1 MNVRYLRPLIA
12 VVGLALA
19 LTVLLAACGGDD
31 PTPTPR
37 PTATPTSPAMMEP
50 TPTEPPAVEKPKL
63 IFSDLNWDSAQ
74 IQNAVARF
82 ILENG
87 YGYETDAVFGGTIP
101 LMEALTRG
109 DTNISMEIW
118 LPNQQEAYDAAI
130 AQGTITSIGNSLE
143 DNWQSAFIIPQYTAD
158 ANPGL
163 RSVDDLPEYMEL
175 FVTTD
180 SRGKA
185 RLITCI
191 PGWECEGVNEK
202 KLVAYGLEDTV
213 ELVNPG
219 SAEALNAEILSAFEN
234 EEDVLFYY
242 WGPTTLSHK
251 LNTEFDGYVVLEE
264 PPYTAECWAADS
276 GCSYPTAE
284 VLVTV
289 RSELL
294 DSAPDAV
301 DFLKKWDWSASNQL
315 AAEGYFVDMGAEYG
329 DVATWW
335 LANNDAWKSWVT
347 SEATAK
353 IEAAL

>member
-1 MNVRYLRPLIA
+1 MNVRYLRPLLA
-12 VVGLALA
+12 LAGLALA
-19 LTVLLAACGGDD
+19 AAALAACGGED

-37 PTATPTSPAMMEP
+37 PTPTAAQAQPTATPVP
-50 TPTEPPAVEKPKL
+50 PPAADKPKL

-82 ILENG
+82 IVENG

-109 DTNISMEIW
+109 DTHISMEIW
-118 LPNQQEAYDAAI
+118 LPNQQEAYDTAI
-130 AQGTITSIGNSLE
+130 AEGTITSIGKSLE

-163 RSVDDLPEYMEL
+163 RAVEDIPDYMDL
-175 FVTTD
+175 FVTAD
-180 SRGKA
+180 SKGKA

-191 PGWECEGVNEK
+191 PGWECEKVNEK
-202 KLVAYGLEDTV
+202 KIVAYGFEDTV

-219 SAEALNAEILSAFEN
+219 SGEALNAEILSAYEN
-234 EEDVLFYY
+234 NEDVLFYY

-251 LNTEFDGYVVLEE
+251 LNTEFDGYVILEE
-264 PPYTAECWAADS
+264 PPYTVECWEADS
-276 GCSYPTAE
+276 GCAYPTAE
-284 VLVTV
+284 VLITV
-289 RSELL
+289 RTELL
-294 DSAPDAV
+294 ESAPDV
-301 DFLKKWDWSASNQL
+301 IEVLRNWDWSASNQL
-315 AAEGYFVDMGAEYG
+315 VAEGYFVETGAEYA

-347 SEATAK
+347 SDAAAK

>member
-1 MNVRYLRPLIA
+1 MNGEVIGIVYGGYASYGGRPREGLGFAIDVRIVWEML
-12 VVGLALA
+12 
-19 LTVLLAACGGDD
+19 
-31 PTPTPR
+31 PR
-37 PTATPTSPAMMEP
+37 LKQSQPQHTATP
-50 TPTEPPAVEKPKL
+50 PPAADKPKL

-87 YGYETDAVFGGTIP
+87 YGYETGAVFGGTSP

-163 RSVDDLPEYMEL
+163 RAVEDLPNHMEL
-175 FVTTD
+175 FVTAD

-191 PGWECEGVNEK
+191 PGWECEDINEK

-315 AAEGYFVDMGAEYG
+315 AAEGYFVDTGAEYG

-347 SEATAK
+347 SEAAAR